1 MKNRM
6 ISWPVRTILTG
17 SDAELTV
24 FSHTV
29 FMLHVII
36 KKAYAA
42 DKAYGGLIIVRSDR
56 MDRKQKTDALTYMF
70 GRSGVPFSQD
80 VIADLA
86 NLAQEAS
93 FDKQET
99 ILGIG
104 EKQSYL
110 YIILQ
115 GMARSYYIDEKGNDI
130 TKLFMRE
137 NEFLIGEAL
146 FMEESLEVFE
156 AVEPLK
162 CLQFDAKTFKEI
174 MMSDPVFARMYIS
187 TLESTIRYK
196 MRREYA
202 FQCMDATQ
210 RYLEFKKE
218 YPKIEDRL
226 PQNLIA
232 SYLGITKESLSRIR
246 KKLSEN

>member
-1 MKNRM
+1 
-6 ISWPVRTILTG
+6 
-17 SDAELTV
+17 
-24 FSHTV
+24 
-29 FMLHVII
+29 
-36 KKAYAA
+36 
-42 DKAYGGLIIVRSDR
+42 
-56 MDRKQKTDALTYMF
+56 MDLKQKTDALTYLF
-70 GRSGVPFSQD
+70 GRSGVPFSQE
-80 VIADLA
+80 IINSLA
-86 NLAQEAS
+86 NLAQEVF
-93 FDKQET
+93 FDKQER

-104 EKQSYL
+104 EKLSYL

-130 TKLFMRE
+130 TKLFIRE

-162 CLQFDAKTFKEI
+162 CLRFDAKAFKSI
-174 MMSDPVFARMYIS
+174 LMSDPIFEQMYIA
-187 TLESTIRYK
+187 TLERTIRYK

-202 FQCMDATQ
+202 FQCMNATE
-210 RYLEFKKE
+210 RYLQFLKE
-218 YPKIEDRL
+218 YPNIEDRL

-246 KKLSEN
+246 KKLIDN